1 MSEKRVYIAEEIMEM
16 LSLGR
21 SKTYQLLEE
30 AYRKQEPFRVIRVGR
45 SVRVDKASFDKWLGM
60 E

>member
-1 MSEKRVYIAEEIMEM
+1 MADKRVYMAEDVMEM

-45 SVRVDKASFDKWLGM
+45 SVRVDKASFDKWLGVG
-60 E
+60 